1 MQPHPRGRLHTYFA
15 LVALLIVSV
24 KGTDADSSASQ
35 CFHESTSCSSAVAPE
50 GSPVPVAALLQSAAL
65 TSQAQVQIPDQ
76 INVQV
81 AQPVIV
87 PMVQQAS
94 SKQTV
99 EVYAT
104 PKNGSLIG
112 DWLEPIDPNAP
123 EMPGEI
129 PEVDAHVEKE
139 EEEHH
144 HHTGHVVLLFLFSV
158 LAIGVG
164 TTFVLERYVPGLPY
178 TCTLFVE
185 GLIIALM
192 QPSSWDTFEMS
203 VGLWMRA
210 DPHLLLFCFLPPLVF
225 SEAMSLNVTLV
236 KRCFWQCMILAG
248 PGVVLGT
255 GMIAVVGKYMLPY
268 GWDWPTALLFG
279 SILSA
284 TDPVAVVA
292 IFNSLGV
299 SPRLTMLVSG
309 ESLFND
315 GTAIVLF
322 QLCIRIAQGMTPGV
336 GEVLRF
342 FWWMTTMGPLFG
354 AALGFFAV
362 WFLGLSAGENYPG
375 DVMCQVVVTFCCAY
389 MSFFIAENEMQSSGV
404 LTLVTTGY
412 VVASFAWPR
421 FIDRETVHTIWH
433 MIEFVGNT
441 VIFILAGLMFG
452 GIIIHAYDI
461 ITWLDC
467 ISLIVLYIC
476 SMVVRAV
483 MLGILW
489 VPMNMLGHRVSWGE
503 GVVIVWA
510 GMRGAV
516 GLLMAVIADRSPTT
530 SRETGTRIMFH
541 VGGTAALMLVIN
553 GPLMPWVLRHT
564 GLMRT
569 TTEQKTMLEKERYQ
583 LGIFT
588 KQRLQHYMTSHD
600 TEELFGHAVKERV
613 VSMMPLMN
621 VPKPVNVPTE
631 ALNKKGVSLLRGSLL
646 RVVKS
651 VYWKMLDEG
660 VLTKKTRVSK
670 VLCDSADTAL
680 MHEGR
685 KLADWDAVRD
695 GLEIGV
701 YTSVDQYRKNMF
713 NPKAILSFDIMQ
725 YFEYVQGHFEQY
737 QEQCISGTIAFLHA
751 HKTAMEEVVTF
762 LGIDEKDRTREEA
775 QLMEEAEGQTEEA
788 KQYLDSCDQELVGM
802 VQSKMLAAKLL
813 HDQAEQVNELAETG
827 VITSAHKNELEHELY
842 EAVRE
847 AGKITFSQMQS
858 QTAWM
863 IPPMNPMNLGR
874 GSDDDSDGS
883 Q

>member
-1 MQPHPRGRLHTYFA
+1 MQPYPRRLSHTCFT
-15 LVALLIVSV
+15 LVALLYVSV
-24 KGTDADSSASQ
+24 KGTAAESSAEECVVGGHLCETTQ
-35 CFHESTSCSSAVAPE
+35 VTALIQSSV
-50 GSPVPVAALLQSAAL
+50 L
-65 TSQAQVQIPDQ
+65 TSQVQVPDK

-87 PMVQQAS
+87 PAVQAFS
-94 SKQTV
+94 TETKKVSV
-99 EVYAT
+99 
-104 PKNGSLIG
+104 PKNESLIG
-112 DWLEPIDPNAP
+112 DWLEPINPDAE

-129 PEVDAHVEKE
+129 PEIDADMEKE
-139 EEEHH
+139 EAEEGHH
-144 HHTGHVVLLFLFSV
+144 SHGHVVLLFLFSC
-158 LAIGVG
+158 LSCGIG
-164 TTFVLERYVPGLPY
+164 TTFVLERYIPQLPY
-178 TCTLFVE
+178 TCTLFIE
-185 GLIIALM
+185 GLVISLM
-192 QPSSWDTFEMS
+192 QPSSWDTFERS
-203 VGLWMRA
+203 VGMWLKA
-210 DPHLLLFCFLPPLVF
+210 DPHLLIFCFLPPLVF

-248 PGVVLGT
+248 PGVVIGT
-255 GMIAVVGKYMLPY
+255 VMIAVVGKYMLPY
-268 GWDWPTALLFG
+268 GWDWPTSMLFG

-322 QLCIRIAQGMTPGV
+322 QLCIRIAQGMTPSA

-354 AALGFFAV
+354 ALLGMSAV

-375 DVMCQVVVTFCCAY
+375 DVMCQVVVTFVCAY

-467 ISLIVLYIC
+467 ISLVVLYIC

-483 MLGILW
+483 MFGMLW
-489 VPMNMLGHRVSWGE
+489 VPMNLCGHKVSWGE

-530 SRETGTRIMFH
+530 SKETGTRIMFH

-553 GPLMPWVLRHT
+553 GPLMPVVLRYT

-569 TTEQKTMLEKERYQ
+569 TTEQAVMLEKERYQ
-583 LGIFT
+583 LGIYT
-588 KQRLQHYMTSHD
+588 KQRLQHYLTAHE
-600 TEELFGHAVKERV
+600 TEELFGKASQERV
-613 VSMMPLMN
+613 EHMMPLMN
-621 VPKPVNVPTE
+621 VTRPNTQPTE
-631 ALNKKGVSLLRGSLL
+631 TLNKKGVALLRASLL

-670 VLCDSADTAL
+670 VLCDSADLGL

-685 KLADWDAVRD
+685 KLTDWDGVKE
-695 GLEIGV
+695 GLQIGV
-701 YTSVDQYRKNMF
+701 FQSESDYRKQIF
-713 NPKAILSFDIMQ
+713 NPKEILSGDVGNYMQ
-725 YFEYVQGHFEQY
+725 ILQGQFEQY
-737 QEQCISGTIAFLHA
+737 QEQCIMGTIAFIHA
-751 HKTAMEEVVTF
+751 HKTAMEEIVTF
-762 LGIDEKDRTREEA
+762 LGIDEKDRSREET
-775 QLMEEAEGQTEEA
+775 QLMDEAEEQMEDA
-788 KQYLDSCDQELVGM
+788 KAYLDSCSKELVSM

-813 HDQAEQVNELAETG
+813 HDQAEQVKELAETG
-827 VITSAHKNELEHELY
+827 VITAAHKNDLEHELF
-842 EAVRE
+842 EAVRQSN
-847 AGKITFSQMQS
+847 KITFSQMQS
-858 QTAWM
+858 QTAM
-863 IPPMNPMNLGR
+863 LVNPLGNMNLMGGR
-874 GSDDDSDGS
+874 GDEDSDGS

>member
-1 MQPHPRGRLHTYFA
+1 
-15 LVALLIVSV
+15 VSV
-24 KGTDADSSASQ
+24 KGTATERGEEE
-35 CFHESTSCSSAVAPE
+35 CVVGGHVCENTH
-50 GSPVPVAALLQSAAL
+50 VAALLQSSAL
-65 TSQAQVQIPDQ
+65 TSQVQVPDK

-87 PMVQQAS
+87 PSIQAFS
-94 SKQTV
+94 TDTKKVSV
-99 EVYAT
+99 

-112 DWLEPIDPNAP
+112 DWLEPLDPDAE
-123 EMPGEI
+123 EMPSEI
-129 PEVDAHVEKE
+129 PEIDADMEKE
-139 EEEHH
+139 EGEHH
-144 HHTGHVVLLFLFSV
+144 SHGHVVLLFLFSV
-158 LAIGVG
+158 LACGIG
-164 TTFVLERYVPGLPY
+164 TTFVLERYIPWLPY
-178 TCTLFVE
+178 TCTLFIE
-185 GLIIALM
+185 GFIISLM
-192 QPSSWDTFEMS
+192 QPSSWDTFEAS
-203 VGLWMRA
+203 VGMWLKA
-210 DPHLLLFCFLPPLVF
+210 DPHLLIFVFLPPLVF

-248 PGVVLGT
+248 PGVVIGT
-255 GMIAVVGKYMLPY
+255 VMIAVVGKYMLPY
-268 GWDWPTALLFG
+268 GWDWPTSMLFG

-322 QLCIRIAQGMTPGV
+322 QLCIRIAQGMTPSA

-354 AALGFFAV
+354 ACLGMGAV

-375 DVMCQVVVTFCCAY
+375 DVMCQVVVTFVCAY

-441 VIFILAGLMFG
+441 IIFILAGLMFG
-452 GIIIHAYDI
+452 GIIVHAYDI

-489 VPMNMLGHRVSWGE
+489 VPMNMCGHKVSWQE

-530 SRETGTRIMFH
+530 SKETGTRIMFH

-553 GPLMPWVLRHT
+553 GPLMPVVLRWT

-569 TTEQKTMLEKERYQ
+569 TTEQAVMLEKERYQ
-583 LGIFT
+583 LAIYT
-588 KQRLQHYMTSHD
+588 RQRLQHYLTSHE
-600 TEELFGHAVKERV
+600 TEELFGKAQKENV
-613 VSMMPLMN
+613 ENMMPLMN
-621 VPKPVNVPTE
+621 VTRPQVVPTE
-631 ALNKKGVSLLRGSLL
+631 TLNKKGVALLRASLL

-670 VLCDSADTAL
+670 VLCDSADLGL

-685 KLADWDAVRD
+685 KLTDWEGVKE
-695 GLEIGV
+695 GLQIGV
-701 YTSVDQYRKNMF
+701 FKLESEYRKQIF
-713 NPKAILSFDIMQ
+713 SPKEIMSGDIGNYMQIL
-725 YFEYVQGHFEQY
+725 QGQFEQY
-737 QEQCISGTIAFLHA
+737 QEQCIMGTIAFIHA
-751 HKTAMEEVVTF
+751 HKTAMEEIVTF
-762 LGIDEKDRTREEA
+762 LGIDEQDRSREEA
-775 QLMEEAEGQTEEA
+775 QLMMEAEEQMTDA
-788 KQYLDSCDQELVGM
+788 KDYLYKCDKDLVCM
-802 VQSKMLAAKLL
+802 VQCKMLAAKLL
-813 HDQAEQVNELAETG
+813 HDQAEQVKELAETG
-827 VITSAHKNELEHELY
+827 VITAAHKNDLEHELF

-847 AGKITFSQMQS
+847 SNKITFSQMQS
-858 QTAWM
+858 QTAM
-863 IPPMNPMNLGR
+863 LVNPLNMNLMG
-874 GSDDDSDGS
+874 GGKADEDSDGS

>member
-1 MQPHPRGRLHTYFA
+1 MRPNLRTRVHILGA
-15 LVALLIVSV
+15 CLLLL
-24 KGTDADSSASQ
+24 
-35 CFHESTSCSSAVAPE
+35 
-50 GSPVPVAALLQSAAL
+50 PVANCLLEREEACDSIGSATIAAPLLQTAAQ
-65 TSQAQVQIPDQ
+65 TSQVEVQALGAFQQPE
-76 INVQV
+76 INVRV
-81 AQPVIV
+81 AQPVFV
-87 PMVQQAS
+87 PAVQS
-94 SKQTV
+94 LGSKEEGSAAQRKPNN
-99 EVYAT
+99 E
-104 PKNGSLIG
+104 SLIG
-112 DWLEPIDPNAP
+112 DWLEPVNGEGDVEQKGHFP
-123 EMPGEI
+123 ENE
-129 PEVDAHVEKE
+129 EKAE
-139 EEEHH
+139 EEGEHH
-144 HHTGHVVLLFLFSV
+144 AHGHIVLLYLFFT
-158 LAIGVG
+158 LAMGIA
-164 TTFVLERYVPGLPY
+164 TTFVLERYIPGLPY

-185 GLIIALM
+185 GLIMALL
-192 QPSSWDTFEMS
+192 QPSSWTTLEVS
-203 VGLWMRA
+203 VALWSRA

-225 SEAMSLNVTLV
+225 SEAMNLNVTLV

-268 GWDWPTALLFG
+268 GWDWPTSLLFG

-322 QLCIRIAQGMTPGV
+322 QLTLRIAQGMTPSA

-354 AALGFFAV
+354 AILGFTAV

-375 DVMCQVVVTFCCAY
+375 DVMCQVVVTFVCAY

-441 VIFILAGLMFG
+441 VIFVLAGLLFG
-452 GIIIHAYDI
+452 GIIINAYEI

-467 ISLIVLYIC
+467 ISLVVLYVC
-476 SMVVRAV
+476 SMVARAV

-489 VPMNMLGHRVSWGE
+489 VPMNMMGHRVSWGE

-516 GLLMAVIADRSPTT
+516 GLLMALIADRSPTT
-530 SRETGTRIMFH
+530 SEETGTRIMFH

-553 GPLMPWVLRHT
+553 GPLMPVVLRYT

-569 TTEQKTMLEKERYQ
+569 TTEQSTMLEKERYQ
-583 LGIFT
+583 LAIFT
-588 KQRLQHYMTSHD
+588 KQRLHHYLTAHE
-600 TEELFGHAVKERV
+600 TEELFGKAETSRV
-613 VSMMPLMN
+613 EAMMPLMH
-621 VPKPVNVPTE
+621 VSRPVIPPTE
-631 ALNKKGVSLLRGSLL
+631 SLNKKGVALLRGSLL

-651 VYWKMLDEG
+651 VYWKMIDEG
-660 VLTKKTRVSK
+660 VLSKKNRVSK
-670 VLCDSADTAL
+670 VLCDSADNAL

-685 KLADWDAVRD
+685 RLADWEDVKGR
-695 GLEIGV
+695 LEIGQ
-701 YTSVDQYRKNMF
+701 YGSVDQYRMNMY
-713 NPKAILSFDIMQ
+713 NYKAILSFDPIQ
-725 YFEYVQGHFEQY
+725 YLSYVRGEYDQY
-737 QEQCISGTIAFLHA
+737 QEQCIMGTIAFLHA
-751 HKTAMEEVVTF
+751 HKTAMEEIMTF
-762 LGIDEKDRTREEA
+762 LGIDEKDRSREED
-775 QLMEEAEGQTEEA
+775 QLVTEAEEQTADA
-788 KQYLDSCDQELVGM
+788 KNHLDSFPDELVGM
-802 VQSKMLAAKLL
+802 VQSKMLAAKLM

-827 VITSAHKNELEHELY
+827 VITAAHKNDLEHELY
-842 EAVRE
+842 EATRD
-847 AGKITFSQMQS
+847 AGKITLSQMQS
-858 QTAWM
+858 TAWLT
-863 IPPMNPMNLGR
+863 PALNLGGALGR
-874 GSDDDSDGS
+874 GGDSDEDEA
-883 Q
+883 